1 MQKSI
6 KNLNRIFILSNP
18 LHFLFLYY
26 NGVCYSRNGLTCV
39 IPIVIIAW
47 LPCKSIVP
55 LEFCKVSHHKWVPLN
70 IVAEYDNLYIH
81 ILLKNDLCIL
91 YNMLRKSPYFKLFTY
106 IYYINFILLSFFTL
120 FKLYL
125 VFNQQ
130 QYEYNAFITLN
141 LK

>member
-81 ILLKNDLCIL
+81 ILIKNDLCIL
-91 YNMLRKSPYFKLFTY
+91 YNMLRKSPYLHKFIILILF
-106 IYYINFILLSFFTL
+106 YYHFLHYLNYTWYLINNNMSITHLLL
-120 FKLYL
+120 
-125 VFNQQ
+125 
-130 QYEYNAFITLN
+130 
-141 LK
+141 